1 MKNQELRQ
9 TFFSNKLDR
18 IFSIKLAWNIGQPF
32 VCGTLKEIIKYALQP
47 NNGIEGIFEI
57 DGMKFKRVSKKQL
70 KEIKEK
76 TFDDELAELL
86 KELEKKY

>member
-9 TFFSNKLDR
+9 TFFSNKVDR

-32 VCGTLKEIIKYALQP
+32 VCGTLKEVARYAIQP
-47 NNGIEGIFEI
+47 NNGIEAIFEI

-70 KEIKEK
+70 KEFKEN
-76 TFDDELAELL
+76 TFDDELRGLL
-86 KELEKKY
+86 ADLEKKY